1 MAVRTKGTVPVDTDW
16 YQAGASAPPVSV
28 PQVIDDSN
36 GPFIGRPR
44 AVVAGLPA
52 YRPGK
57 GIKQVEAEHGIS
69 NAIKLASNE
78 NPAPPVDRIVA
89 AIQAAANGLNRYADH
104 RASELR
110 SAIAASV
117 GVSDD
122 QVTVG
127 AGSSGLLQQLCMTY
141 LEPGD
146 EVVYPW
152 RSFEVYPVFTTLMA
166 GVPVPVPLDAD
177 LALDIDGLVAAVTA
191 RTKLLFLATPN
202 NPIGNA
208 TRVPELRSLLE
219 RVPSDVVVCIDEA
232 YREFLDPGF
241 GDPVTELL
249 PQFPNA
255 VVTRTFS
262 KAHGLAGARVG
273 YAVGDARLIAAVD
286 RTLLPFAVSALAQA
300 GALAALE
307 NPEVIAAG
315 VNAILAERA
324 RVEVELAAAG
334 WTFPNHQGNF
344 VWLAVGPTADAL
356 ALAMERNG
364 VIVRPFSGEGIRV
377 TIGTPGENDR
387 FLNALAT
394 ACEDA
399 GFTPD

>member
-1 MAVRTKGTVPVDTDW
+1 M
-16 YQAGASAPPVSV
+16 
-28 PQVIDDSN
+28 
-36 GPFIGRPR
+36 FIGRPR

-57 GIKQVEAEHGIS
+57 GIKQAEAEHGIT

-78 NPAPPVDRIVA
+78 NPAPPVDPIVA
-89 AIQAAANGLNRYADH
+89 AVQAAATGMNRYADH
-104 RASELR
+104 RATELR

-117 GVSDD
+117 GVRDD

-152 RSFEVYPVFTTLMA
+152 RSFEVYPVFTALMD
-166 GVPVPVPLDAD
+166 GVPVPVPLDAH
-177 LALDIDGLVAAVTA
+177 LGLDVDGLIAAVTP

-202 NPIGNA
+202 NPVGNA
-208 TRVPELRSLLE
+208 STVSELRSLLE

-232 YREFLDPGF
+232 YREFLDPGY
-241 GDPVTELL
+241 GDPVTDLL
-249 PQFPNA
+249 PDFANA

-273 YAVGDARLIAAVD
+273 YAIGDARLITAVD
-286 RTLLPFAVSALAQA
+286 KTLPPFAVSALAQA
-300 GALAALE
+300 GALAALA
-307 NPEVIAAG
+307 NPEVIAVG
-315 VNAILAERA
+315 VEAILAERA

-344 VWLAVGPTADAL
+344 VWLGVGPATDDVAA
-356 ALAMERNG
+356 AMERDG

-377 TIGTPGENDR
+377 TIGAPSENDR
-387 FLNALAT
+387 FLAALAI

-399 GFTPD
+399 GFAPG

>member
-177 LALDIDGLVAAVTA
+177 LGLDIDGLVAAVTA

-208 TRVPELRSLLE
+208 TRVSELRSLLE

-286 RTLLPFAVSALAQA
+286 MTLLPFAVSALAQA

>member
-1 MAVRTKGTVPVDTDW
+1 MPHVT
-16 YQAGASAPPVSV
+16 
-28 PQVIDDSN
+28 DDSKDT
-36 GPFIGRPR
+36 FVGRPR

-57 GIKQVEAEHGIS
+57 GIKQAEAEHGIR

-78 NPAPPVDRIVA
+78 NPRPPVDPIIA
-89 AIQAAANGLNRYADH
+89 AIQAAATGLNRYADH

-110 SAIAASV
+110 SAIGVSV

-152 RSFEVYPVFTTLMA
+152 RSFEVYPVFTALMD

-177 LALDIDGLVAAVTA
+177 LGFDIDGLVAAVTA

-208 TRVPELRSLLE
+208 TTVPTLRSLLE

-249 PQFPNA
+249 PHFPNA

-273 YAVGDARLIAAVD
+273 YAIGDARLIAAVD
-286 RTLLPFAVSALAQA
+286 RTLLPFAVNALAQA

-307 NPEVIAAG
+307 NPDVIAVG
-315 VNAILAERA
+315 VKAILAERA

-334 WTFPNHQGNF
+334 WTFPNHQANF
-344 VWLAVGPTADAL
+344 VWLGVGAAADDL
-356 ALAMERNG
+356 ALAMERSG

-377 TIGTPGENDR
+377 TIGNQSENAR
-387 FLNALAT
+387 FLHALAT
-394 ACEDA
+394 ACEGA
-399 GFTPD
+399 GFRPR